1 MAEIQNFLSGLKS
14 KDGNSN
20 LYDHITNI
28 LGKMLLDNPTN
39 PYDNIES
46 YSHDVKFS
54 NFDYKKDTN
63 FDHKDRMRETY
74 GEIKEWADKALSNLE
89 VIFRTISKF
98 FHISNSLFDKRW
110 TNLNRK

>member
-1 MAEIQNFLSGLKS
+1 MAEIQKFLSGLKS
-14 KDGNSN
+14 KDSNSN
-20 LYDHITNI
+20 LYEHITNI

-54 NFDYKKDTN
+54 GFDYKKDTN

-89 VIFRTISKF
+89 VKLR
-98 FHISNSLFDKRW
+98 LYR
-110 TNLNRK
+110 